1 MANTITV
8 DVRAE
13 ASKGV
18 AAIGGLFK
26 QLVGQ
31 ALLPA
36 TAAAAAFGTTIAGAA
51 VPVALL
57 GAAMAPQIGQVKKL
71 SESYDKVQAAVDEYG
86 ASSKQAM
93 DAQKAYNRELKAMS
107 PETQKAAKSFQGLK
121 NDFGKWSESLSGDT
135 MPIFTKGLNAMRT
148 VLPMLT
154 PFVKDAAAQLGV
166 FADKLEK
173 GVKTDRFKEL
183 VGQFQEFSHGAL
195 KSVISGVTTLAK
207 KVGEFVTSDGFKNFL
222 ANGKAEGPGVAKM
235 FQDLAEAVGKFVVAA
250 GPMAGLSLKVLETL
264 AAALNAIP
272 MGVLQILVPTILGA
286 AAAIKVLT
294 AAQILLN
301 IAMAANPVG
310 LVIAALGLLAA
321 GFYLVWTKSEKFRN
335 GVKLAFDVI
344 QMAAAM
350 AATGVLKALQA
361 LANAWLTVAGV
372 ILDGA
377 EKAFGWIPGIGEKV
391 KNANKNFDKLKDGVN
406 NKFNE
411 MIGKVQQFDK
421 NVKTG
426 LRERTLKANI
436 SDWSSKLAKAKGQL
450 KSVPTNK
457 RAKLLA
463 NIRDL
468 EGKVAN
474 AKRTLAGVHDKTVTL
489 RVQAVYDYAV
499 SSGQL
504 NSRKGSLSNRRAS
517 GGPAGG
523 TTLVGENGPE
533 IVNLPSGSFV
543 SDASSSR
550 RQMQN
555 SGGSSGSPIYL
566 TLQLDGKAVAEVMID
581 PMKKIIRNRGGDVQA
596 VLGKG

>member
-8 DVRAE
+8 NVQAE
-13 ASKGV
+13 ASRGA

-71 SESYDKVQAAVDEYG
+71 SESYDKVQEAIDEYG

-93 DAQKAYNRELKAMS
+93 DAQKAYNRELKQMS
-107 PETQKAAKSFQGLK
+107 PETAKAAKSFQGLK
-121 NDFGKWSESLSGDT
+121 NDFSKWSESLSGDT

-154 PFVKDAAAQLGV
+154 PFVKDAAKQLGV
-166 FADKLEK
+166 FADKIEK

-195 KSVISGVTTLAK
+195 KSVISGVTTLARK
-207 KVGEFVTSDGFKNFL
+207 AGEFVTSDGFKNFL

-235 FQDLAEAVGKFVVAA
+235 FQDLAESVGKFIVAA

-264 AAALNAIP
+264 ASALNAIP
-272 MGVLQILVPTILGA
+272 MDVLNVLVPTILGA

-301 IAMAANPVG
+301 IAMAANPIG
-310 LVIAALGLLAA
+310 LILTALALLAT
-321 GFYLVWTKSEKFRN
+321 GFYLAWTKSEKFRE

-350 AATGVLKALQA
+350 AAVGVLKALQG

-377 EKAFGWIPGIGEKV
+377 EKAFGWIPGIGDKV
-391 KNANKNFDKLKDGVN
+391 KKANASFDKLKDGVN
-406 NKFNE
+406 SKFNE

-426 LRERTLKANI
+426 LRERHLKANI
-436 SDWSSKLAKAKGQL
+436 SDWNAKINSAKAKL
-450 KSVPTNK
+450 KTVPANK
-457 RAKLLA
+457 RAQLLA

-468 EGKVAN
+468 QGKVAN
-474 AKRTLAGVHDKTVTL
+474 AKSALASVHSKTVTL

-533 IVNLPSGSFV
+533 IVNLASGSFV
-543 SDASSSR
+543 NDASSSR
-550 RQMQN
+550 RQMQGSGN
-555 SGGSSGSPIYL
+555 SSPMHVTIEIGGQKL
-566 TLQLDGKAVAEVMID
+566 AELLID
-581 PMKKIIRNRGGDVQA
+581 PLKKTIRNKGGNVQA

>member
-8 DVRAE
+8 NVQAE
-13 ASKGV
+13 ASKGI

-36 TAAAAAFGTTIAGAA
+36 TAAAAAFGTTLAGAA

-71 SESYDKVQAAVDEYG
+71 SESYDKVQAAVQQYG
-86 ASSKQAM
+86 EGSKQAT
-93 DAQKAYNRELKAMS
+93 DAQKAYNQELKAMS

-121 NDFGKWSESLSGDT
+121 NDFSKWSDSLSGDT

-154 PFVKDAAAQLGV
+154 PFVKDAANQLGV
-166 FADKLEK
+166 FADKIEK

-195 KSVISGVTTLAK
+195 KSVISGITTLAK
-207 KVGEFVTSDGFKNFL
+207 KAGEFVTSDGFKNFF
-222 ANGKAEGPGVAKM
+222 ATGKAEGPGVAKM
-235 FQDLAEAVGKFVVAA
+235 LQDVAEAVGKFIVAA

-264 AAALNAIP
+264 ASALNAIP
-272 MGVLQILVPTILGA
+272 MDVLKVLVPTILGA
-286 AAAIKVLT
+286 AAAIKILT

-301 IAMAANPVG
+301 IAMAVNPIG
-310 LVIAALGLLAA
+310 LVLTALALLAT
-321 GFYLVWTKSEKFRN
+321 GLYLAWTKSEKFRE
-335 GVKLAFDVI
+335 GVKLAFDVV

-350 AATGVLKALQA
+350 AAVVVLKALQG

-372 ILDGA
+372 ILKGA
-377 EKAFGWIPGIGEKV
+377 TYAFGWIPGIGGKL
-391 KNANKNFDKLKDGVN
+391 KSANAAFGKLKDGVN
-406 NKFNE
+406 SKFND

-421 NVKTG
+421 NVKQG
-426 LRERTLKANI
+426 MRERHLKANVT
-436 SDWSSKLAKAKGQL
+436 DWNRKLEQAKAKL
-450 KSVPTNK
+450 RSVPNSK
-457 RAKLLA
+457 RAALLA

-468 EGKVAN
+468 ERKA
-474 AKRTLAGVHDKTVTL
+474 ALARQELASVHGKTVYLT
-489 RVQAVYDYAV
+489 VKKVNENYA
-499 SSGQL
+499 G
-504 NSRKGSLSNRRAS
+504 NSVTGGRAS
-517 GGPAGG
+517 GGAVSG
-523 TTLVGENGPE
+523 TRSNQTLVGENGPE

-543 SDASSSR
+543 NDASKTRGMMSA
-550 RQMQN
+550 
-555 SGGSSGSPIYL
+555 GGSYSPMHVTIEIGGQKL
-566 TLQLDGKAVAEVMID
+566 AELLID
-581 PMKKIIRNRGGDVQA
+581 PLKKTIRNKGGNVQT